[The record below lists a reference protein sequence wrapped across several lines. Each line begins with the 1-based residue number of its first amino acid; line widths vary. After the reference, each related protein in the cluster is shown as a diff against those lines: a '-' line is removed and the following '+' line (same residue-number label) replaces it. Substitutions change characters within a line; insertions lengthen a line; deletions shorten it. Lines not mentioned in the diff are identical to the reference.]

1 VAPLKTGKGCTP
13 LPFFLERN
21 QMEKDTSTIHIHIV
35 SDATGIGTERL
46 ARATLI
52 QFRKSLRPVFHRHP
66 FVQTE
71 KELEKI
77 LDEAESNRGVL
88 LYTMN
93 DRILRQCLDDAEYE
107 RDIDFIDMLG
117 PIMKILGRKYQTRP
131 LLDSS
136 LLAEALGAKELQLAQ
151 AIDFT
156 LAHDDGKDIATM
168 NEADVLIMGVSRTS
182 KTPTS
187 IYLSSHYCL
196 KVANIPLIDNLDLPE
211 AIFSLKKPQIIGLKI
226 SPEKLAHVRKNRF
239 KAGTVNDY
247 YDIKKISSELMWA
260 DKIFKRID
268 GIHIIDVTNRTVE
281 EVSNTIVE
289 SAPEKAIDSGDV
301 IY

>member
-1 VAPLKTGKGCTP
+1 MHK
-13 LPFFLERN
+13 E
-21 QMEKDTSTIHIHIV
+21 DTATIHIHIV

-52 QFRKSLRPVFHRHP
+52 QFRKSLRTVFHRHP
-66 FVQTE
+66 FVKTE

-77 LDEAESNRGVL
+77 LDETEMNHGVL

-93 DRILRQCLDDAEYE
+93 DRTLRQCLDDAEYE
-107 RDIDFIDMLG
+107 RSIDFIDMLG
-117 PIMKILGRKYQTRP
+117 PIMKTLGRKYQTRP

-156 LAHDDGKDIATM
+156 LAHDDGKEIATM
-168 NEADVLIMGVSRTS
+168 DEADVLIMGVSRTS

-196 KVANIPLIDNLDLPE
+196 KVANIPLIDNIDLPE

-226 SPEKLAHVRKNRF
+226 SAEKLAHVRKNRF

-247 YDIKKISSELMWA
+247 YDVKKISSELAWA

-281 EVSNTIVE
+281 EVSNRIVE
-289 SAPEKAIDSGDV
+289 GAPRTMVDSTEV

>member
-1 VAPLKTGKGCTP
+1 MDH
-13 LPFFLERN
+13 E
-21 QMEKDTSTIHIHIV
+21 TSTIHIHLV
-35 SDATGIGTERL
+35 SDATGVGTERL
-46 ARATLI
+46 ARATLV

-66 FVQTE
+66 FVKTE
-71 KELEKI
+71 NDLEKI
-77 LDEAESNRGVL
+77 LDEAEANRGVL

-93 DRILRQCLDDAEYE
+93 DRNLRQCLDDAEYE
-107 RDIDFIDMLG
+107 RSIDFIDMLG

-151 AIDFT
+151 SIDFT
-156 LAHDDGKDIATM
+156 LAHDDGKGIDTM
-168 NEADVLIMGVSRTS
+168 DEADILILGVSRTS

-196 KVANIPLIDNLDLPE
+196 KVANIPLIDNIDLPKQ
-211 AIFSLKKPQIIGLKI
+211 IFSLKKTHIIGLKI

-260 DKIFKRID
+260 DKIFKRLD
-268 GIHIIDVTNRTVE
+268 GIHVIDVTNRTVE

-289 SAPEKAIDSGDV
+289 SAPESESDYGDV